1 MTLSAGVAR
10 VDITP
15 PLGLPLGCWAARSAL
30 ARGAV
35 EPLVAQALVLSDGE
49 RTAAI
54 IATDLVFVGAGLAA
68 VVRERVGDLTG
79 LAPHTVSVH
88 ASHNHSAPSLARG
101 STVGGLPDIPAFE
114 RYGEA
119 LGDLLA
125 GAVYAAWRRLA
136 PARIGS
142 AVGHAP
148 GLSGNRVIKERPV
161 DDSITVVRIDRAD
174 GAPLAAIVNIAVHPI
189 TVGGVSSGWDA
200 EFIAP
205 LRESFEAAVPGVEC
219 IFLQGCAGD
228 VAPFDW
234 WFGSAEA
241 TPHGYEARDRLGRG
255 IGEAALALY
264 PSIETSAGARLA
276 AESKWL
282 ELRRRRHG
290 YDVVELRALLAGL
303 EASPAPEWPETWA
316 PEVHT
321 MTSAQMFP
329 GGYQRGALAM
339 YLDMVE
345 RAELPAR
352 AEIVGIAVGDTAIV
366 TNPFELFNQAGVR
379 IKAASPFGTTL
390 TAAYANDYA
399 GYLPESEDMELV
411 EGVPLSD
418 ILDQDRYRWAYGIT
432 NTNLERGEVDRLI
445 EESVELLG
453 RLHG

>member
-30 ARGAV
+30 ARGAE
-35 EPLVAQALVLSDGE
+35 EPLIAQALVLSDGE
-49 RTAAI
+49 HTAAI
-54 IATDLVFVGAGLAA
+54 LATDLVFVGAGLAA

-88 ASHNHSAPSLARG
+88 ASHNHSAPSLSCG
-101 STVGGLPDIPAFE
+101 STVDGLPDVPAFE
-114 RYGEA
+114 RYAAA

-148 GLSGNRVIKERPV
+148 GLSGNRVIRERPV
-161 DDSITVVRIDRAD
+161 DDSVTVVRAERAD
-174 GAPLAAIVNIAVHPI
+174 GAPLAAIVSMAVHPI
-189 TVGGVSSGWDA
+189 TVGGVSGGWDA
-200 EFIAP
+200 EYVAA
-205 LRESFEAAVPGVEC
+205 LRQVFEAALPGIEC

-234 WFGSAEA
+234 WFGNLAA
-241 TPHGYEARDRLGRG
+241 TPHGYEARNRLGRG

-264 PSIETSAGARLA
+264 PRIEPSAEARVA

-290 YDVVELRALLAGL
+290 YDVAELRARLAEL
-303 EASPAPEWPETWA
+303 EAFPAPEWPERWA

-329 GGYQRGALAM
+329 RGYQRGALEM
-339 YLDMVE
+339 YLDM
-345 RAELPAR
+345 L
-352 AEIVGIAVGDTAIV
+352 
-366 TNPFELFNQAGVR
+366 
-379 IKAASPFGTTL
+379 
-390 TAAYANDYA
+390 
-399 GYLPESEDMELV
+399 
-411 EGVPLSD
+411 
-418 ILDQDRYRWAYGIT
+418 
-432 NTNLERGEVDRLI
+432 
-445 EESVELLG
+445 
-453 RLHG
+453 